1 MPGRDL
7 PPHLLT
13 GRRAEDFAIDYLRAC
28 GLALTERNYRCRW
41 GEIDLV
47 MTEGERTVFV
57 EVRYRRS
64 DHYGG
69 ALASI
74 DRRKQRRLLAAAR
87 HYMVERRIR
96 GSVRLDVVAVSPNHD
111 GFSIQWVKN
120 AIEAQ

>member
-1 MPGRDL
+1 MSGHDL

-13 GRRAEDFAIDYLRAC
+13 GRRAEDLAADYLLTR
-28 GLALTERNYRCRW
+28 GLALAERNYRCRW

-47 MTEGERTVFV
+47 MTEGERTIFV

-96 GSVRLDVVAVSPNHD
+96 GSVRLDVVAVSPYDD